1 MSSSIVTT
9 TPYSPRISA
18 WQESHGTRIDAT
30 GSRTG
35 FFALTAVLTVVA
47 FFVAG
52 ITGSSVAMVVDAALL
67 MVGSLAGSLM
77 IDAEPAEPAESAEAG
92 HEAPAD
98 TTAQHDRELALNHAH

>member
-52 ITGSSVAMVVDAALL
+52 ITGSSVAMVVGAALL

-77 IDAEPAEPAESAEAG
+77 IDAESAESAEAG